1 VDKRCGPAIRT
12 LAATRRALV
21 MLATASMIPMSA
33 HAQGMAGSAPEKED
47 NITVYAGYRFGGGFT
62 DVTTGK
68 TWELTDGPAYSVAA
82 DFGIDRQTQWEFFV
96 SHRNSALK
104 ASGFSPVADNIGLGI
119 TYYHFG
125 GTYFIEEVG
134 RGVYAV
140 GGLGVTNFSPREAG
154 LNSEARVSL
163 NVGFGYMIP
172 AGEHVAVKLEA
183 RGFVT
188 LVNSSGGFFCSGGCV
203 VQIKGDTITQ
213 GEAMVGI
220 SARF

>member
-1 VDKRCGPAIRT
+1 MVGCRLTNGVRAAIRPVLVLLA
-12 LAATRRALV
+12 LAAMTI
-21 MLATASMIPMSA
+21 SFSA
-33 HAQGMAGSAPEKED
+33 HAQSKEVSGTRSE
-47 NITVYAGYRFGGGFT
+47 NNFTVYGGYRFGGGFT

-82 DFGIDRQTQWEFFV
+82 DFGIDRQTQWEFFI

-104 ASGFSPVADNIGLGI
+104 ASGFSPVADDIGLGI

-140 GGLGVTNFSPREAG
+140 GGLGLTNFSPREAG
-154 LNSEARVSL
+154 LNSEARFSL

-172 AGEHVAVKLEA
+172 VARHVAVKLEA

-213 GEAMVGI
+213 GEAMAGL